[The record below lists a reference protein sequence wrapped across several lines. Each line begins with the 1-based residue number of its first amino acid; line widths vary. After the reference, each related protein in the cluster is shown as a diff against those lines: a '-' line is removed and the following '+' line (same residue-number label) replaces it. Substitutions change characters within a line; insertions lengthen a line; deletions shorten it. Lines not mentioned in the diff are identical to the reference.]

1 MPMVNLDTMDKID
14 AFKGLDE
21 DQLKQVQGY
30 CTQKEFKKDERLF
43 TDGEKATE
51 LWVMIEG
58 TVDMRFD
65 LPGRPTSKQNN
76 VATITPYQVFGWTC
90 FVSPNVRM
98 LSAYC
103 STDTCTVLKIEK
115 SRLER
120 LFKKDT
126 SIGYTFMSYL
136 VNVIGLRF
144 NQFQDEVA
152 KHSGEDILSGW

>member
-1 MPMVNLDTMDKID
+1 MVSLDIMDKIH

-21 DQLKQVQGY
+21 DQLKHVQEY
-30 CTQKEFKKDERLF
+30 CKQRDFKQGERLF
-43 TDGEKATE
+43 TEGDEATE

-65 LPGRPTSKQNN
+65 LPGRPSSKQNTI
-76 VATITPYQVFGWTC
+76 ATITPYQVFGWSC
-90 FVSPNVRM
+90 FVSPNKRR

-103 STDTCTVLKIEK
+103 STDTCEVLKIEK

-136 VNVIGLRF
+136 VNVVGLRF
-144 NQFQDEVA
+144 QQFQDEVA
-152 KHSGEDILSGW
+152 KRSGEDIISGW